1 MIEYLLILALLLP
14 LICSPLPYLLG
25 GKKGG
30 LLSFL
35 ILLIS
40 TLSIGYLLIQYYLNP
55 NREPFIVWYNWAPDL
70 GLTFGL
76 NGDGL
81 GLFMSFTIAILALAL
96 SLYSIEY
103 MEHEEDVGSY
113 FTLYLLY
120 SSGMIGCVLASD
132 LIEFYLFFELMLI
145 PSWALINQWGT
156 GLREKVAFK
165 YFIYTHVGALSLLI
179 GILATGMLYGTF
191 DLFRIQILLS
201 KQFKPDIIISQIAA
215 ILMLIGLMVKLAI
228 FPFHTWLP
236 DAHAEAPTPI
246 SALLSPAMI
255 GIGGYGILRFVYGS
269 YPHIITNF
277 SSILIFQSLFTMI
290 YGGLMALKQNDLK
303 RLLAYSSISQMGYIL
318 FGIAANSPLAIVGS
332 MLHYFSHATCKAM
345 LFMVSGIFMHQ
356 INVRDIDKLGSLAS
370 KMPYTAIAM
379 IIGFLGI
386 AGTPPFNG
394 FQSEWMIFSGALI
407 YGSLDKQSIIVGL
420 ALLSTALTAS
430 YGLWTVKRV
439 LFGSKYLNL
448 DIKEA
453 DMLMIAPLILLIL
466 LTTVIGIYPQPLIT
480 PINSTIS

>member
-1 MIEYLLILALLLP
+1 
-14 LICSPLPYLLG
+14 
-25 GKKGG
+25 
-30 LLSFL
+30 
-35 ILLIS
+35 
-40 TLSIGYLLIQYYLNP
+40 
-55 NREPFIVWYNWAPDL
+55 
-70 GLTFGL
+70 
-76 NGDGL
+76 
-81 GLFMSFTIAILALAL
+81 
-96 SLYSIEY
+96 
-103 MEHEEDVGSY
+103 
-113 FTLYLLY
+113 
-120 SSGMIGCVLASD
+120 
-132 LIEFYLFFELMLI
+132 
-145 PSWALINQWGT
+145 
-156 GLREKVAFK
+156 
-165 YFIYTHVGALSLLI
+165 
-179 GILATGMLYGTF
+179 
-191 DLFRIQILLS
+191 
-201 KQFKPDIIISQIAA
+201 
-215 ILMLIGLMVKLAI
+215 
-228 FPFHTWLP
+228 
-236 DAHAEAPTPI
+236 
-246 SALLSPAMI
+246 
-255 GIGGYGILRFVYGS
+255 
-269 YPHIITNF
+269 
-277 SSILIFQSLFTMI
+277 
-290 YGGLMALKQNDLK
+290 
-303 RLLAYSSISQMGYIL
+303 
-318 FGIAANSPLAIVGS
+318 SPLAIVGS

-480 PINSTIS
+480 PINSIIS